1 MDQEC
6 EILTNIYKCFQG
18 GRIPRFVEDDI
29 FHKAIPLN
37 GEATLKSGPKVSD
50 QDGSG

>member
-1 MDQEC
+1 M
-6 EILTNIYKCFQG
+6 FSG
-18 GRIPRFVEDDI
+18 GRVPRFVEDDI

-37 GEATLKSGPKVSD
+37 DAATLKSGSKVSD